1 MADFFD
7 ELVFSQDD
15 IITFPEGI
23 PGFEGRRP
31 FVVVATPQFDPFA
44 WLVCV
49 DGSRLRFAII
59 NPLIFVPDY
68 SPKLPKDLFTESD
81 IGGNPNDLVLY
92 TIVTLRENPLEST
105 ANLAAP
111 IFINK
116 VKKRGRQII
125 TDDERYSTQE
135 LIVRQT

>member
-15 IITFPEGI
+15 IITFPDGI
-23 PGFEGRRP
+23 PGFEKHKP
-31 FVVVATPQFDPFA
+31 FVIVETPQFDPFA

-49 DGSRLRFAII
+49 DGSRLRFAVI

-68 SPKLPKDLFTESD
+68 SPKLPKSLFTESD
-81 IGGNPNDLVLY
+81 IGGNPSDLVLY

-116 VKKRGRQII
+116 VKKKGTQII
-125 TDDERYSTQE
+125 TDDERYNTQE
-135 LIVRQT
+135 PLVRPT

>member
-15 IITFPEGI
+15 IITFPDGI
-23 PGFEGRRP
+23 PGFEGRKP
-31 FVVVATPQFDPFA
+31 FVIVETPQFDPFA

-49 DGSRLRFAII
+49 DGSRLRFAVI

-68 SPKLPKDLFTESD
+68 SPKLPKSLFAESEM
-81 IGGNPNDLVLY
+81 GGNPNDLVLY

-111 IFINK
+111 ILINK
-116 VKKRGRQII
+116 VKKKGRQII
-125 TDDERYSTQE
+125 TEDERYNTQE
-135 LIVRQT
+135 PIVRPT